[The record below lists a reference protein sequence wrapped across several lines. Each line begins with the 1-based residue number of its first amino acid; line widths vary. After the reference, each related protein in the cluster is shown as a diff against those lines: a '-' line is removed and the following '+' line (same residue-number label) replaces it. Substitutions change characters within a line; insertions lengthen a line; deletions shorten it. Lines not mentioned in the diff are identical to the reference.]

1 MTEETKSG
9 KQSRIGKKPIAL
21 PAKVTVSVS
30 NGNVV
35 VKGPRG
41 EMSQALVATTDINV
55 EEKQVSVVTLEAA
68 TKGRA
73 YKQGLANHGLM
84 RALLANMITGVST
97 GFTKE
102 LVIIGTGY
110 KADVMGKKLVLN
122 LGYSHT
128 IDYPIPEGIVIT
140 SKVEKAGVVVA
151 ITGNSKETVGQIASE
166 IRGYRPPDS
175 YKGKGVRYRGE
186 VVRLKSGKK

>member
-128 IDYPIPEGIVIT
+128 IDYPIPEGIVMT

>member
-1 MTEETKSG
+1 
-9 KQSRIGKKPIAL
+9 
-21 PAKVTVSVS
+21 
-30 NGNVV
+30 
-35 VKGPRG
+35 
-41 EMSQALVATTDINV
+41 
-55 EEKQVSVVTLEAA
+55 
-68 TKGRA
+68 
-73 YKQGLANHGLM
+73 
-84 RALLANMITGVST
+84 MITGVST

>member
-41 EMSQALVATTDINV
+41 EMTHSLVETTDIKV
-55 EEKQVSVVTLEAA
+55 EDTQVTVLTVETA
-68 TKGRA
+68 TKGRP

-84 RALLANMITGVST
+84 RALLNNMIIGVST

-122 LGYSHT
+122 LGFSHS
-128 IDYPIPEGIVIT
+128 IDYPIPEGIKMS
-140 SKVEKAGVVVA
+140 SKVEKAGVVVS
-151 ITGNSKETVGQIASE
+151 ITGNNKETVGQIASE
-166 IRGYRPPDS
+166 IRSYRPPDS
-175 YKGKGVRYRGE
+175 YKGKGVRYRNE
-186 VVRLKSGKK
+186 VVRLKAGKK